1 MIKKII
7 KKILKYLGYKI
18 SRVDFNEYPYDIDKQ
33 HIREY
38 KNIKEYTVTNI
49 ERIDALL
56 NSVKYIS
63 ENDIEGDLVECGVWR
78 GGSCMAMAKQ
88 MIKNNDVS
96 RKIWLYDTFQG
107 MTEPTEKDIEVET
120 GKRVSDLMENEK
132 KNTEKYN
139 VWAYAP
145 IDEVKNNMINTN
157 YPIDNINFIVGKV
170 EDTLYSDKIPNKIAL
185 LRLDTD
191 WYESTKIE
199 LEVLYPLLSSGGIL
213 IVDDYGHF
221 EGARKAVDEYF
232 SKFDKK
238 PYIHRIDYT
247 ARIIIKQ

>member
-33 HIREY
+33 HIREF

-96 RKIWLYDTFQG
+96 RKYG
-107 MTEPTEKDIEVET
+107 CMT
-120 GKRVSDLMENEK
+120 L
-132 KNTEKYN
+132 
-139 VWAYAP
+139 
-145 IDEVKNNMINTN
+145 
-157 YPIDNINFIVGKV
+157 F
-170 EDTLYSDKIPNKIAL
+170 
-185 LRLDTD
+185 
-191 WYESTKIE
+191 
-199 LEVLYPLLSSGGIL
+199 
-213 IVDDYGHF
+213 
-221 EGARKAVDEYF
+221 KA
-232 SKFDKK
+232 
-238 PYIHRIDYT
+238 
-247 ARIIIKQ
+247 